1 MDHKA
6 LLQAERDRRSAMWEA
21 VQRIQQERPL
31 VADEVREIGC
41 YNGARG
47 IWRDKKSTA
56 DLTPSGNGICVGI
69 SSRGKYEDEIL
80 EETGTYDYP
89 ATKSSTYDQGD
100 IDSMRAALE
109 WGLPVFLIRD
119 TNAKGELVQGKG
131 PRRRVDRIE
140 FLEDDPISGNLVFTF
155 SVGGRRDYKLP
166 ADEEGSCFQ
175 ARETTKKEVSTKK
188 RSQAAFRAAVVRRYG
203 SKACALC
210 GAPAEV
216 IEAAHIVPVSDNG
229 SDDSGNGLLLCR
241 NHHALFDMGKWC
253 LDPTSLEVIPAT
265 GHDLKSLGVTRSN
278 ASHLRLAP
286 SKEALD
292 WRWDHFSSD

>member
-1 MDHKA
+1 MDHQA
-6 LLQAERDRRSAMWEA
+6 LFQAERDRRTSMWEA

-31 VADEVREIGC
+31 LAKEVNAIGC
-41 YNGARG
+41 YHPGRG
-47 IWRDKKSTA
+47 IWRDKKLTS
-56 DLTPSGNGICVGI
+56 DLTSSGNGICVGI
-69 SSRGKYEDEIL
+69 KSSGKYEDDIDEEI
-80 EETGTYDYP
+80 GTYDYP
-89 ATKSSTYDQGD
+89 LTEVPGYDQGD

-109 WGLPVFLIRD
+109 LGLPVFLIRD

-131 PRRRVDRIE
+131 PKRRVDRIE

-155 SVGGRRDYKLP
+155 SLGGRRDYQLP

-265 GHDLKSLGVTRSN
+265 GHDLKSLGVTRAN

-292 WRWDHFSSD
+292 WRWEHFSRD

>member
-1 MDHKA
+1 M
-6 LLQAERDRRSAMWEA
+6 
-21 VQRIQQERPL
+21 
-31 VADEVREIGC
+31 REIGC

-47 IWRDKKSTA
+47 IWRDKKSTS

-109 WGLPVFLIRD
+109 LGLPVFLIRD
-119 TNAKGELVQGKG
+119 ANAKGELVQGKG
-131 PRRRVDRIE
+131 PKRRVDRIE

-155 SVGGRRDYKLP
+155 SLGGRRDYQLP
-166 ADEEGSCFQ
+166 EDEEGSCFQ
-175 ARETTKKEVSTKK
+175 ARETTRKEVSTKK

-203 SKACALC
+203 GKRCALC
-210 GAPAEV
+210 DAPSEV

-253 LDPTSLEVIPAT
+253 LDPTSLEVIPAI

-278 ASHLRLAP
+278 ASYLQLAP

-292 WRWDHFSSD
+292 WRWEHFSSD

>member
-1 MDHKA
+1 MD
-6 LLQAERDRRSAMWEA
+6 LVDLVDAERRRRTRMWEA

-47 IWRDKKSTA
+47 IWRDKKSTSA
-56 DLTPSGNGICVGI
+56 LTPSGNGICAGI

-89 ATKSSTYDQGD
+89 ATKSNTYDQGD

-109 WGLPVFLIRD
+109 LGLPVFLIRG

-131 PRRRVDRIE
+131 PKRRVDRIE

-155 SVGGRRDYKLP
+155 SLGGKRDYLLP

-175 ARETTKKEVSTKK
+175 ARETTKKEVSAKK

-203 SKACALC
+203 GKHCALC
-210 GAPAEV
+210 DAPSEVVKAE
-216 IEAAHIVPVSDNG
+216 HIVLISDIG
-229 SDDSGNGLLLCR
+229 SENSGDI
-241 NHHALFDMGKWC
+241 LF
-253 LDPTSLEVIPAT
+253 L
-265 GHDLKSLGVTRSN
+265 
-278 ASHLRLAP
+278 
-286 SKEALD
+286 
-292 WRWDHFSSD
+292 

>member
-1 MDHKA
+1 
-6 LLQAERDRRSAMWEA
+6 MWEA
-21 VQRIQQERPL
+21 VQRIQEERPL
-31 VADEVREIGC
+31 VADEVREVGC

-47 IWRDKKSTA
+47 IWRDKKSTS
-56 DLTPSGNGICVGI
+56 DLTPSGNGVCVGI

-109 WGLPVFLIRD
+109 LGLPVFLIRD

-131 PRRRVDRIE
+131 PKRRVDRIE

-155 SVGGRRDYKLP
+155 SLGGRRDYQLP

-175 ARETTKKEVSTKK
+175 ARETTKKEVRTKK

-203 SKACALC
+203 GKRCALC
-210 GAPAEV
+210 DAPSEV
-216 IEAAHIVPVSDNG
+216 IESAHIVPVSDNG

-253 LDPTSLEVIPAT
+253 LDPTSLEVIPAK
-265 GHDLKSLGVTRSN
+265 GHDLQSLGVNRPN
-278 ASHLRLAP
+278 ISHLQLAP
-286 SKEALD
+286 NQEALD
-292 WRWDHFSSD
+292 WRWGQFQRQ